1 MSELII
7 KGQKAK
13 EASYVLMN
21 ATTTKKNNAL
31 LKMAEILL
39 KSSKEILEAN
49 KKDLEN
55 AIEKGTPKAMLDRL
69 ALDESRIQGMADGL
83 KDVVSLPD
91 PIGEVTRMW
100 KRPNGLQIGKQRV
113 PLGVIGIIYEARPNV
128 TCDAAGL
135 CLKSGNVVI
144 LRGGKEA
151 INSNIAIVKAL
162 REGVKEAGLLEDVI
176 QLVENTDREVATE
189 MMRLNQYIDVLIP
202 RGGAGLIQSVVQNA
216 TVPVIET
223 GTGNCHVYVDCDADL
238 EMAKNIVINAKT
250 SRPSVCNA
258 EEKLLVN
265 EKIAKEFLPM
275 MFEALKEKEVEV
287 RGDKKVLITPISAED
302 LADIKIGDIVWLDGD
317 LMTCRDVAHRR
328 LVEYGRELP
337 YDIRNKAI
345 FHAGPIVRKIEGTED
360 DYEMVSVGPTTSMR
374 MEKFEYE
381 FTKLT
386 GVRVIVGKGGMGP
399 NTERACKEFGAIHCV
414 FPAGCAVV
422 AATEV
427 EKIVEHHWDEL
438 GMPETLWCNKVKEF
452 GPLIVSIDAQGRNL
466 FEENKVVFNERKEAA
481 KQAIYPE
488 VKFIK

>member
-21 ATTTKKNNAL
+21 ATTTEKNNAL
-31 LKMAEILL
+31 LKMAEVLL

-69 ALDESRIQGMADGL
+69 SLDESRINGMADGL

-91 PIGEVTRMW
+91 PIGEVTGMW

-151 INSNIAIVKAL
+151 INSNVAIVKAL
-162 REGVKEAGLLEDVI
+162 REGVKEAGLPEDVI

-189 MMRLNQYIDVLIP
+189 MMKLNQYIDVLIP

-265 EKIAKEFLPM
+265 EKIAKEFLPIIYK
-275 MFEALKEKEVEV
+275 ALKEKDVEV
-287 RGDKKVLITPISAED
+287 RGDKKVLEVLNEATEIQDDEWGKEYLDYIIGVKIVKDVDEAINHINKYGTGHSEAIITNNYENSQKFLQRVDA
-302 LADIKIGDIVWLDGD
+302 AAVYVNASTRFTDG
-317 LMTCRDVAHRR
+317 
-328 LVEYGRELP
+328 
-337 YDIRNKAI
+337 
-345 FHAGPIVRKIEGTED
+345 
-360 DYEMVSVGPTTSMR
+360 S
-374 MEKFEYE
+374 
-381 FTKLT
+381 
-386 GVRVIVGKGGMGP
+386 
-399 NTERACKEFGAIHCV
+399 EFGFGAEIGISTQKLHARG
-414 FPAGCAVV
+414 PMGLN
-422 AATEV
+422 
-427 EKIVEHHWDEL
+427 EL
-438 GMPETLWCNKVKEF
+438 TTNKY
-452 GPLIVSIDAQGRNL
+452 I
-466 FEENKVVFNERKEAA
+466 
-481 KQAIYPE
+481 IYGNGQ
-488 VKFIK
+488 VR